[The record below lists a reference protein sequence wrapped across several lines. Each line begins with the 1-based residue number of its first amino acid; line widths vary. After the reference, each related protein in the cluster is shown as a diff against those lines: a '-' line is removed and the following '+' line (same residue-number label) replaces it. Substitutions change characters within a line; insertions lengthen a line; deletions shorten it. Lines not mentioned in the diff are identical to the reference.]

1 MTATIDEHYG
11 RGGLG
16 QTLLAALADASKDIE
31 ALRPA
36 DLAPI
41 DEFHIRGAKAT
52 LELAQLAAI
61 APEHHV
67 LDVGSGIGGPSR
79 HLAAAFG
86 CRVTGLDLSAEYCEV
101 AAMLAARTG
110 LEGRVDYRHGDAT
123 RMPFRGASFDVV
135 WTQHAAMNIA
145 DKSGLYAEMARVLK
159 PGGRLAIYDIVAG
172 AGGEVH
178 FPVPWA
184 TEPAL
189 SFLIEAP
196 KLRAALEGLGLKVL
210 HWRDATPPALDWF
223 RAIAAKAKAQG
234 PAPLGLHLLM
244 GPEWGT
250 MVANQVRNLEE
261 DRIRLLQAVLER
273 PA

>member
-16 QTLLAALADASKDIE
+16 QTLLAALADAGKDIE

-189 SFLIEAP
+189 SFLTGAP
-196 KLRAALEGLGLKVL
+196 EMRAALEGLGLKVL
-210 HWRDATPPALDWF
+210 HWRDATAPALDWF
-223 RAIAAKAKAQG
+223 RAIAAKAKG

-244 GPEWGT
+244 GRKWGT